1 MHGTYKRIGAGLAR
15 RWAWKA
21 LLGTALTPLLL
32 VGGCETNA
40 GTGMLAGGAIGALAG
55 GAIGAVTHHPEA
67 GALIGAAAGAT
78 GGGLVGAA
86 VDNHQEKVAVQAAAQ
101 RRAMG
106 LQDVVTLTRQG
117 TSDDIIINN
126 VRTSGTIF
134 RLSGDEI
141 VWLKQ
146 NQRSRL
152 RDRGDAGDGGRAA
165 GGLYAP
171 AAGAGGGVR
180 GTAAAAGRRRGHYPR
195 RTAVVRSQ
203 GDATGGRSSPPGL
216 RLGTSDGF

>member
-1 MHGTYKRIGAGLAR
+1 MHGTNKRIGAGLAR

-40 GTGMLAGGAIGALAG
+40 GTGMLAGGTIGALAG

-106 LQDVVTLTRQG
+106 LQDVVTLSRQG

-146 NQRSRL
+146 NGVHDCVIEAMQATA
-152 RDRGDAGDGGRAA
+152 AGPPVVYVRQPPPPATVYVEPAPVVYFGGGR
-165 GGLYAP
+165 
-171 AAGAGGGVR
+171 R
-180 GTAAAAGRRRGHYPR
+180 W
-195 RTAVVRSQ
+195 
-203 GDATGGRSSPPGL
+203 
-216 RLGTSDGF
+216 